1 MKTKFVILGCGSSL
15 GIPRIDGFFGKCN
28 PKNKKNFRTRCSAL
42 LIYKDLNIL
51 IDTSPDLENQLLRH
65 KVKKIDKIFYT
76 HSHGDQTHCIN
87 ELRGFYLK
95 SIKKVSV

>member
-51 IDTSPDLENQLLRH
+51 IDTSPDLKSQLLRH
-65 KVKKIDKIFYT
+65 KVKKIDKFIA
-76 HSHGDQTHCIN
+76 
-87 ELRGFYLK
+87 LGFL
-95 SIKKVSV
+95 